1 MTMPPTEPLPARQAA
16 YLVLGAETRGLEFK
30 QSMNW
35 DEIDDQL
42 ELIRTFM
49 AMSNLP
55 DGGAVVIGARE
66 NTDGTYT
73 TVGMSQA
80 DYDSFGPDD
89 VAAQTAR
96 YADPPVEMRTVK
108 GLHEDRRFTVIEI
121 EPSTEVP
128 TVCRQVH
135 GGGSGIL
142 REGAIYVR
150 PTGTPRT
157 EEVHTYRDMRAII
170 DQAVERR
177 IERFR
182 ELGLLPA
189 AGEAQPAGDRDALDR
204 EIEDLL

>member
-1 MTMPPTEPLPARQAA
+1 MPSTEPLPARQAA
-16 YLVLGAETRGLEFK
+16 YLVLRAETRGLEFK
-30 QSMNW
+30 ESMDW
-35 DEIDDQL
+35 GEIDDRL
-42 ELIRTFM
+42 ELVRTFM

-55 DGGAVVIGARE
+55 DGGAVVIGVRE
-66 NTDGTYT
+66 NADGTYT
-73 TVGMSQA
+73 TVGMLQA
-80 DYDSFGPDD
+80 HYDSFDPDD

-96 YADPPVEMRTVK
+96 YADPPVDMRTVK

-128 TVCRQVH
+128 TICRQAH
-135 GGGSGIL
+135 GSGSGVL
-142 REGAIYVR
+142 REGAVYVR
-150 PTGTPRT
+150 PAGTPRT

-189 AGEAQPAGDRDALDR
+189 LGAESAAGHREALDS